1 MHDAAPW
8 PRQGPARV
16 FLCIHSTPSV
26 FTTTS
31 LARGGGRA
39 KPPTQTSNYNS
50 TWIHTLFIHCE
61 YTKVFM
67 QVLPHVQ
74 LVDGSG
80 GEDDELRILQLTD
93 MHLFPHGC
101 TGWIC
106 SPKGAFDSRHVDF
119 RKEGHPSPMTSDDAV
134 VMVSTLI
141 RRVRPH
147 LVAFTGDIVDGRPFG
162 AEYPAVPPTRTP
174 NGLAFDL
181 FAEAFMRVLAPLH
194 GIPWIFCPGNH
205 DDDGSPWSRNDLLR
219 IFALDGCATP
229 TATCFD
235 HTFTVGF
242 GDEADKSSVRIWNFD
257 SGANRRDIKYEPV
270 SATSVSRYEALS
282 AQLPNV
288 AAELAFVHVPLP
300 EYASA
305 KIVAGTCGLFPA
317 RVRAGML
324 VRPWKWLPQALYM
337 RLGPWLGHDRAVG
350 CSRVNTG
357 LCAALARQGRVCA
370 LSCGHN
376 HFNDFV
382 GLHDESLFLC
392 FGRGRAIASNN
403 VGAGRWRPALHPGC
417 RVFGVR
423 TEMHGCIRR
432 IRLEKASRDLGYD
445 GGRGSRARPYH
456 AGPSTV
462 CTIQEQRQQPRREIC
477 TTGTGSRLRIA
488 RRP

>member
-8 PRQGPARV
+8 PRQGQAGV
-16 FLCIHSTPSV
+16 SV
-26 FTTTS
+26 YS
-31 LARGGGRA
+31 HC
-39 KPPTQTSNYNS
+39 
-50 TWIHTLFIHCE
+50 IHTLFIHCE

-392 FGRGRAIASNN
+392 FGRVSGLSPPITWERDG
-403 VGAGRWRPALHPGC
+403 GALPFHPGG

-423 TEMHGCIRR
+423 TEMHGLHPQDSSRKGKVATWVMTAAEEAAQER
-432 IRLEKASRDLGYD
+432 ITLDPQLYARSKNN
-445 GGRGSRARPYH
+445 GSNH
-456 AGPSTV
+456 VNG
-462 CTIQEQRQQPRREIC
+462 EIC

-488 RRP
+488 RRPMIATTLAVLGLGVLRVIYLARA